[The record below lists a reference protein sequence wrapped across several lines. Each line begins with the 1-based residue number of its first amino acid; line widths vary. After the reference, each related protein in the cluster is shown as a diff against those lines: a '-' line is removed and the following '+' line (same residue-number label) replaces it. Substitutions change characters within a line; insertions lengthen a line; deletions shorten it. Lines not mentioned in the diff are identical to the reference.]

1 MIAWIAALGLAAP
14 AVTAH
19 LVIATPDPDA
29 LAESLEASAVAAGGH
44 LQSRGHGAIE
54 LRVPPEA
61 AASLIAAAESGGT
74 ALSRSY
80 ESTELGMALADVV
93 ARRVA
98 REGMWDKYEEVL
110 LTAAPKA
117 VVAVER
123 QIVDLIVQ
131 IEQLRAEERNLT
143 ERSARARIT
152 VAFQASER
160 PPPRRGGSSSFAWL
174 DTLDLAGVFDAIQW
188 GSLGRRD
195 GPAVVPEGFAALKGG
210 GPARAASPDGVFVI
224 SRKARTPVPASLEF
238 WKEAAAARMRDAGY
252 EVLSTDVTDGR
263 VTMTASA
270 PTGSGDW
277 IYRVDFE
284 VDGKWVH
291 LVESAGRVLDYE
303 ARQGAIEAALR

>member
-1 MIAWIAALGLAAP
+1 MIALFASMALAAP
-14 AVTAH
+14 AITAH
-19 LVIATPDPDA
+19 LVIATPDPGA
-29 LAESLEASAVAAGGH
+29 LADALEASAVGAGGH

-61 AASLIAAAESGGT
+61 AAAVIAAAESGGT

-80 ESTELGMALADVV
+80 ESTELGLALADVV
-93 ARRVA
+93 ARRIA
-98 REGMWDKYEEVL
+98 REGMWARYEEVL
-110 LTAAPKA
+110 ETAAPKA

-131 IEQLRAEERNLT
+131 IEQLRAQERTLT
-143 ERSARARIT
+143 ERAARARIT

-188 GSLGRRD
+188 GSDGRRD
-195 GPAVVPEGFAALKGG
+195 GDGIVPDGFAALRGR

-224 SRKARTPVPASLEF
+224 VRKARTPVPTSLDF
-238 WKEAAAARMRDAGY
+238 WEEAAAARMRDAGY
-252 EVLSTDVTDGR
+252 EVLSSEAVDGR
-263 VTMTASA
+263 VTLTTSA

-291 LVESAGRVLDYE
+291 LVESAGRVVDYQ
-303 ARQGAIEAALR
+303 ARREAIEVALP